1 MTPPR
6 PGRPARGT
14 ESGRPLMV
22 AFDLL
27 GRRWALRILWELREE
42 TLGFRELQ
50 RRCGD
55 MSSSVLRDRLTDLT
69 GAGLVVTGETGYALS
84 EHGRRLLSA
93 LARLVANLEDLIAG
107 EAAEPA
113 GVETTLL
120 HDMEKSIAARASDH
134 VMLDVMRI
142 GGVSGWLRGA
152 ALADAAGLPASSHT
166 FPELSASLLAVTP
179 TCHRLE
185 WLDHAGPR

>member
-1 MTPPR
+1 
-6 PGRPARGT
+6 
-14 ESGRPLMV
+14 MV

-93 LARLVANLEDLIAG
+93 LAPLSRWAD
-107 EAAEPA
+107 
-113 GVETTLL
+113 
-120 HDMEKSIAARASDH
+120 DWARA
-134 VMLDVMRI
+134 
-142 GGVSGWLRGA
+142 VS
-152 ALADAAGLPASSHT
+152 
-166 FPELSASLLAVTP
+166 
-179 TCHRLE
+179 
-185 WLDHAGPR
+185 